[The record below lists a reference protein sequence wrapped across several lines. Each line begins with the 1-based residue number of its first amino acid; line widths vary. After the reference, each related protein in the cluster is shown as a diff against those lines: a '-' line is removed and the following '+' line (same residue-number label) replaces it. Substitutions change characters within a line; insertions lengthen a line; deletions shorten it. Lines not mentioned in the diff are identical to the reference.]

1 MLSKL
6 SSKLEKEREE
16 KHQDFLTS
24 TNELVKGLV
33 APAVKSLSDK
43 FEQSPTTTTTSIPN
57 LIQTSKE
64 TQAIRVETVNGEI
77 SSSLSSSSSTTTT
90 SSSSSSSSLSSS
102 SSTTTTSSSSSSSS
116 SSTTSSV
123 MNVLKPKTS
132 LKRPLGLTFSLDD
145 DEEEGDDS
153 NNNTTSL
160 KNNTRQE
167 KIVQQPSRFK
177 DIKRLGKDPSVRTD
191 FLPDAQR
198 TEKEEKERSR
208 LKAEWLQLQEKKK
221 NEEIEIVYSYW
232 DGSGHRRSVIIKKG
246 LSIGRFL
253 DAVRDQLK
261 ESFPELRGISSDS
274 LLYVKEDVIIPHTI
288 SFYDLIEA
296 KARGKSG
303 PLFQFDVHDD
313 IRLVNDVRIEK
324 DESHPGKVVE
334 RRWYEKN
341 KHVFPASR
349 WEQYEP
355 GKVYETYTIKG

>member
-57 LIQTSKE
+57 PIQTSKE

-77 SSSLSSSSSTTTT
+77 SGTL
-90 SSSSSSSSLSSS
+90 SSSLSSS
-102 SSTTTTSSSSSSSS
+102 SSSSSSTTTSSTTTTLAS

-145 DEEEGDDS
+145 EEEEGDEY
-153 NNNTTSL
+153 TTSL

-167 KIVQQPSRFK
+167 KIVQQQPSRFK

-198 TEKEEKERSR
+198 TEREEKERSR
-208 LKAEWLQLQEKKK
+208 LKAEWLLLQEKKK

-313 IRLVNDVRIEK
+313 IRLVSDVRVEK